1 MFWSGVGFLNPGLP
15 ESLTALVG
23 LEWSAK
29 AARSYL
35 SYLTVTSSEHRASNA
50 MVVVLA
56 APCHPKQLHGLT
68 LLADAGL
75 LKYAVLLEQR
85 KPKSSWGV
93 FDSKESSTG
102 NYLRDIGLFN
112 AGWLEWDAGPKSES
126 KLAEILEE
134 GRSEQPFFLVACC
147 RDQAASEEPPA
158 LVSER
163 RSPPRQG
170 RLLDYAPGLQTVFGK
185 FTETLRRTVPQDTI
199 FWTPAEVTDLDEF
212 RRQLILFRR
221 IQQGAPGRPILAL
234 ESTMLPV
241 LYSDVRDWCESPDR
255 DNPIFLVYQSGLPTS
270 RRQGAGGLTDSLL
283 LMSIPGLNIAV
294 PADEEEAATMFE
306 EADTVSG
313 PTAMVFCQSPA
324 VGLSTLSRVNPAR
337 GRMLR
342 EGKDLALVAIGSTV
356 FPSLLAAE
364 SLRSVGLSVAVV
376 DLRYRHPVDREL
388 IETLNRFPLLVAVD
402 EHPEAGGIASYLWRP
417 DSAACKLVRVNIE
430 VDQVLEIKNKMPN
443 EELSLETFGLH
454 AEGIARTVRESLKLA
469 PPTAFG

>member
-23 LEWSAK
+23 QEWSAK

-35 SYLTVTSSEHRASNA
+35 SYLTVTSSEHRSSNA

-56 APCHPKQLHGLT
+56 APCHPRQLHGLT

-75 LKYAVLLEQR
+75 LKYVVLLEQR

-102 NYLRDIGLFN
+102 NYLRDIGLFE
-112 AGWLEWDAGPKSES
+112 AGWLEWDAGPKSEA

-134 GRSEQPFFLVACC
+134 AKTEQPCFFVACC
-147 RDQAASEEPPA
+147 RDQEASEEPLP

-170 RLLDYAPGLQTVFGK
+170 RLLDFAPGLQTVFGK
-185 FTETLRRTVPQDTI
+185 FLGSLKKAVPQESI
-199 FWTPAEVTDLDEF
+199 FWTPREVKDLDEF

-221 IQQGAPGRPILAL
+221 IQQGTPGRPILAL

-241 LYSDVRDWCESPDR
+241 LYSDIRNWCESPDR
-255 DNPIFLVYQSGLPTS
+255 DNPVFLVYQSGLPTAQ
-270 RRQGAGGLTDSLL
+270 REGVGGLTDSLL
-283 LMSIPGLNIAV
+283 LLSIPGLNIAV
-294 PADEEEAATMFE
+294 PADEEEATTMFE

-324 VGLSTLSRVNPAR
+324 VGLSTLSRVNPGR

-342 EGKDLALVAIGSTV
+342 EGKDVALVAIGSTV

-376 DLRYRHPVDREL
+376 DLRYRHPIDHEL
-388 IETLNRFPLLVAVD
+388 LETLNRFPLIVAVD
-402 EHPEAGGIASYLWRP
+402 EHPEAGGIASYIWRP

-430 VDQVLEIKNKMPN
+430 VDQVLRIRDKIPN
-443 EELSLETFGLH
+443 EEMTLETFGLH
-454 AEGIARTVRESLKLA
+454 AEGIARTVRESLRLA
-469 PPTAFG
+469 PPSAFG